1 VTAKDIAEANH
12 AYAVKVK
19 RGNPGHAGCP
29 GAPRYDVELGVM
41 CFCTEIIGAPREADL
56 LAAPP
61 ALPASTVS
69 RDAESAAP
77 LVVPEDTAPVRDV
90 AGISSAVHP
99 NDPILARVEIIDPT
113 QPYDSAMVEKNL
125 LDCVRRL
132 EEGAHFE
139 RVCAEDYGDKIM
151 RYELAYNRR
160 RVEAKK
166 EVGGSEGDR
175 EAWSRVQCESEYLD
189 REIAKLRL
197 KAIQGTMHSLRS
209 IISAYQSVMK
219 SISTAYNGTPNSA
232 PRF

>member
-1 VTAKDIAEANH
+1 MSAKDTAERNH
-12 AYAVKVK
+12 AYAVSVK
-19 RGNPGHAGCP
+19 RAAPEHAGCP
-29 GAPRYDVELGVM
+29 GAPRYDPELGVM
-41 CFCTEIIGAPREADL
+41 CFCTELIGPPMEEDLFAD
-56 LAAPP
+56 PGK
-61 ALPASTVS
+61 LPASTVS
-69 RDAESAAP
+69 ADAAAAAP
-77 LVVPEDTAPVRDV
+77 LTVPEHVGRVQDV
-90 AGISSAVHP
+90 KGISSAVHP

-113 QPYDSAMVEKNL
+113 LPYDSALVEKNL

-151 RYELAYNRR
+151 RYEVIYNRR
-160 RVEAKK
+160 RLEAKK

-175 EAWSRVQCESEYLD
+175 EAWTRVQCETEYLD

-219 SISTAYNGTPNSA
+219 SISTAYMGTPNSA